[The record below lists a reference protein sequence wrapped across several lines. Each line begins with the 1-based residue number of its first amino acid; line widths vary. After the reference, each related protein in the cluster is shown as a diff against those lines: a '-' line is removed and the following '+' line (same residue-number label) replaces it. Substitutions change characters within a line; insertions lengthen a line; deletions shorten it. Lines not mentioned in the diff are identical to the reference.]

1 MQEDMTD
8 RLVRLTKLYDDD
20 SSVVNEPRYMSE
32 QMLEDFKAPVN
43 VPSSMKQEPQTKRPN
58 DTELQKILT
67 RPKPSQTRRAP
78 LKKKPNTKVA
88 KSKED
93 LEEEFRVIEIPI
105 IMKEYEDWLQNN
117 PGKEFREFLKEQEYT
132 RKQDEKRFKDIV
144 LAGALGK
151 IDDAVSGIMSMAMGG
166 IIKDPSYTYYSDGG
180 SADKPKDPAKKIR
193 KLNLADYFQYGM
205 RIADLTNSEREV
217 VNDLLKK
224 TFSKSSTDN

>member
-20 SSVVNEPRYMSE
+20 SPVVSDPRSME
-32 QMLEDFKAPVN
+32 QELE
-43 VPSSMKQEPQTKRPN
+43 R
-58 DTELQKILT
+58 ILT

-78 LKKKPNTKVA
+78 LKKKPNTKVV

-93 LEEEFRVIEIPI
+93 LEEDFKVIEIPI
-105 IMKEYEDWLQNN
+105 IMKEFEEWIKNN
-117 PGKEFREFLKEQEYT
+117 PGKEFREFLKEQEYI
-132 RKQDEKRFKDIV
+132 RKQDEQKFKDIV

-151 IDDAVSGIMSMAMGG
+151 IDDAMSGIMSMAMGG
-166 IIKDPSYTYYSDGG
+166 IIRDPSYTYYSDGG
-180 SADKPKDPAKKIR
+180 SANKPKDPATKIK

-205 RIADLTNSEREV
+205 KIADLTESEREV

-224 TFSKSSTDN
+224 SFGKNYSDK

>member
-20 SSVVNEPRYMSE
+20 SPVVSDPRSME
-32 QMLEDFKAPVN
+32 QTLEDFKAPV
-43 VPSSMKQEPQTKRPN
+43 KKPN
-58 DTELQKILT
+58 AAELERILT

-78 LKKKPNTKVA
+78 LKKKPNTKVV

-93 LEEEFRVIEIPI
+93 LEEDFKVIEIPI
-105 IMKEYEDWLQNN
+105 IMKEFEEWIKNN
-117 PGKEFREFLKEQEYT
+117 PGKEFREFLKEQEYI
-132 RKQDEKRFKDIV
+132 RKQDEQKFKDIV

-151 IDDAVSGIMSMAMGG
+151 IDDAMSGIMSMAMGG
-166 IIKDPSYTYYSDGG
+166 IIRDPSYTYYSDGG
-180 SADKPKDPAKKIR
+180 SANKPKDPATKIK

-205 RIADLTNSEREV
+205 KIADLTESEREV

-224 TFSKSSTDN
+224 SFGKNYSDK

>member
-20 SSVVNEPRYMSE
+20 SSMVNDPRSME
-32 QMLEDFKAPVN
+32 QELEDFKAPV
-43 VPSSMKQEPQTKRPN
+43 KKPN
-58 DTELQKILT
+58 AAELERILT

-78 LKKKPNTKVA
+78 LKKKPNTKVV

-93 LEEEFRVIEIPI
+93 LEEDFKVIEIPI
-105 IMKEYEDWLQNN
+105 IMKEFEEWIKNN
-117 PGKEFREFLKEQEYT
+117 PGKEFREFLKEQEYI
-132 RKQDEKRFKDIV
+132 RKQDEQKFKDIV

-151 IDDAVSGIMSMAMGG
+151 IDDAMSGIMSMAMGG
-166 IIKDPSYTYYSDGG
+166 IIRDPSYTYYSDGG
-180 SADKPKDPAKKIR
+180 SANKPKDPATKIK

-205 RIADLTNSEREV
+205 KIADLTESEREV

-224 TFSKSSTDN
+224 SFGKNYSDN

>member
-20 SSVVNEPRYMSE
+20 SPIVNDPRSME
-32 QMLEDFKAPVN
+32 QELEDFKAPV
-43 VPSSMKQEPQTKRPN
+43 KKPN
-58 DTELQKILT
+58 AAELERILT

-78 LKKKPNTKVA
+78 LKKKPNTKVV

-93 LEEEFRVIEIPI
+93 LEEDFKVIEIPI
-105 IMKEYEDWLQNN
+105 IMKEFEEWIKNN
-117 PGKEFREFLKEQEYT
+117 PGKEFREFLKEQEYI
-132 RKQDEKRFKDIV
+132 RKQDEQKFKDIV

-151 IDDAVSGIMSMAMGG
+151 IDDAMSGIMSMAMGG
-166 IIKDPSYTYYSDGG
+166 IIRDPSYTYYSDGG
-180 SADKPKDPAKKIR
+180 SANKPKDPATKIK

-205 RIADLTNSEREV
+205 KIADLTESEREV

-224 TFSKSSTDN
+224 SFGKNYSDN